1 METGAVASGT
11 GLASALVHGTDYE
24 PLEVYCIK
32 GSYTRSTEYE
42 EHPMDA

>member
-11 GLASALVHGTDYE
+11 GLASALVHGSVYE

-32 GSYTRSTEYE
+32 GSYILRTEYQE
-42 EHPMDA
+42 YLMDA